1 MGNIKAGGGSGNSMA
16 DKFNPQNEIG
26 GNAASDIK
34 PKNRTSLN
42 VTGNIPELDM
52 QDGQNDKAAII
63 LILVSAVVLMSGLVT
78 AFKFKRR
85 N

>member
-1 MGNIKAGGGSGNSMA
+1 MQTGGGDGNSVA
-16 DKFNPQNEIG
+16 DKFNMQNG
-26 GNAASDIK
+26 NWGNAASDIK